1 MNKERK
7 KNENNQ
13 EHIHMLIT
21 TILVIIA
28 CVFVGI
34 GIINSKK
41 IVTFKTDDSRNTQT
55 EQKKL
60 AKSFSDIEGV
70 QVAIKFNKITTD
82 NDTYDKLR
90 VACNRYMEKDIAD
103 NKVKVDTNVKVEENT
118 FIDNKDNI
126 EYTEQQLDN
135 LAMHETGPI
144 YFQNKL
150 LLRYI
155 NSNGE
160 MQLVAS
166 SINKDD
172 SIHTCG
178 KQDIKEIFNEK
189 ENGDEDTDNEQDN
202 SEEAM
207 TTISN
212 NTITEK
218 EYVDEITK
226 LFIEALQ
233 IDNTDLDS
241 NFKKQALKYFTYD
254 GFDNI
259 LNSRDGLK
267 LSDKASIKVNV
278 AEAGKS
284 CEEIADKD
292 RIFIQLGI
300 SDNNN
305 NVLVN
310 IIVKLNKN
318 FRVFDIDII

>member
-7 KNENNQ
+7 KNENDQ
-13 EHIHMLIT
+13 EHIHTLIT

-34 GIINSKK
+34 GIINSKR
-41 IVTFKTDDSRNTQT
+41 IVTFKTDDSSNMQT

-82 NDTYDKLR
+82 TDTYDKLR
-90 VACNRYMEKDIAD
+90 IACNKYMEKDIAD
-103 NKVKVDTNVKVEENT
+103 NKVKVDTNVKVDENT

-126 EYTEQQLDN
+126 ESTEQQLDN

-178 KQDIKEIFNEK
+178 KQDIKEIFNEE
-189 ENGDEDTDNEQDN
+189 ENRDGDTDN

-218 EYVDEITK
+218 EYVDEITN

-254 GFDNI
+254 GFNNI

-284 CEEIADKD
+284 CEEIIDKD
-292 RIFIQLGI
+292 RIFIQLDI